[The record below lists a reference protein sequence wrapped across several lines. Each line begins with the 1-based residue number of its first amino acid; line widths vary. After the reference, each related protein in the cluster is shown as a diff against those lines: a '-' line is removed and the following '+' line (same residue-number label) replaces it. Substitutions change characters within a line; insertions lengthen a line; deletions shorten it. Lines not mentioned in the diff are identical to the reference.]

1 MACFCSYGCSYG
13 GRGTF
18 CCGIIWLWR
27 GSYGRWCVSE
37 CVTISQSTKRHSE
50 GTYPSLNIDR
60 STALKT
66 SQHIEEP
73 NISIN
78 KQLLINIS
86 RTFLWTTAVYPSSPS
101 SHRTSIKGSRSR
113 AIKQALIT
121 MKSNQKAITRLEKI
135 IKFSLLTTRSTCKWS
150 RRERRHF
157 RESMSTVWEQ
167 NWISVKNAAL
177 SAWISI
183 KKKVSHQ

>member
-1 MACFCSYGCSYG
+1 MPQYFGL
-13 GRGTF
+13 F
-18 CCGIIWLWR
+18 LFLWLFLWR
-27 GSYGRWCVSE
+27 KRNFLLWYHLTLVRVLWQMVCVE
-37 CVTISQSTKRHSE
+37 CVNISQSTKRHSE

-86 RTFLWTTAVYPSSPS
+86 RTFLWTTAVYPFSPS

-135 IKFSLLTTRSTCKWS
+135 IKFSLLTTRSTCK
-150 RRERRHF
+150 
-157 RESMSTVWEQ
+157 
-167 NWISVKNAAL
+167 
-177 SAWISI
+177 
-183 KKKVSHQ
+183 